1 MTYAVTN
8 SEELKDGMQL
18 IAENRNLKRELQEC
32 RRLLDIYKAAWLA
45 QEERKARE
53 KARKQREE
61 EELKQRELQEA
72 IDHVEYLMH
81 GRDLSH
87 GYLARIYGR
96 EQPRRGQR
104 RSYSYHD

>member
-18 IAENRNLKRELQEC
+18 IAENRNLKRELAEC
-32 RRLLDIYKAAWLA
+32 RRLLDIYKAAWVA
-45 QEERKARE
+45 QEERKTRE
-53 KARKQREE
+53 KERAKREE

-72 IDHVEYLMH
+72 IDHVDYLMH
-81 GRDLSH
+81 GRDLTH

-96 EQPRRGQR
+96 EKPRRGQR
-104 RSYSYHD
+104 RTYSYHD